1 VLNYNFNQITNGS
14 NKIVKV
20 DAVLKSRLMELLL
33 AMDLD
38 LSLQLPLIR
47 SPVSQVRIF
56 RKVIFQQMQM
66 APKPVKSNAVII
78 AF

>member
-66 APKPVKSNAVII
+66 APKPVKAML
-78 AF
+78 